1 MEERQEA
8 QSTTYGNLIDHVEA
22 RRLERERNNKQK
34 NFDTKLEKLTKTA
47 VEFEQKYGKD
57 HDMTVLLVTFLDVA
71 LEMKNLMETMTAIN
85 VAMECMNDAIQFLD
99 TAIDFDNM
107 MIEQSLDQNY
117 GFFARMRH
125 KRKMKK
131 AIRNNIG
138 RMRQIA
144 DGLKMKYS
152 MATDM
157 MKALSGVSSQLKTSI
172 VKSKKKKEAK
182 AEKARK
188 KGLPVEE
195 VTPTAA
201 ELYIADYKKRNGLDD
216 GEEGTEKTPDTATGS
231 GSSDVSNIDDIL

>member
-1 MEERQEA
+1 
-8 QSTTYGNLIDHVEA
+8 
-22 RRLERERNNKQK
+22 
-34 NFDTKLEKLTKTA
+34 
-47 VEFEQKYGKD
+47 
-57 HDMTVLLVTFLDVA
+57 
-71 LEMKNLMETMTAIN
+71 
-85 VAMECMNDAIQFLD
+85 MNDAIQFLD